1 MGKKNKIWI
10 WTTVNKHRAGIIDW
24 IVGEVVATLLVPQAG
39 RSSETFKTL
48 WERIKSWNSFWY
60 VTDGYAVYKSFIEAI
75 SHIVSKTYMTR
86 VEGENTRVSHY
97 LARLKRKTLCYS
109 KSLEMLEFSIK
120 LLLHYL
126 KYKTVPV

>member
-1 MGKKNKIWI
+1 
-10 WTTVNKHRAGIIDW
+10 
-24 IVGEVVATLLVPQAG
+24 
-39 RSSETFKTL
+39 
-48 WERIKSWNSFWY
+48 
-60 VTDGYAVYKSFIEAI
+60 
-75 SHIVSKTYMTR
+75 MTR

-97 LARLKRKTLCYS
+97 LARLKRKTLSYS

>member
-1 MGKKNKIWI
+1 MNCKALLVKKTKIWI
-10 WTTVNKHRAGIIDW
+10 WTTVNKHKPGIIDW
-24 IVGEVVATLLVPQAG
+24 VVGD
-39 RSSETFKTL
+39 RSSESFKPL
-48 WERIKSWNSFWY
+48 WKRIKTWNSFWY

-97 LARLKRKTLCYS
+97 LARLKRKTLSYS